1 MKYISSVI
9 LMVRPAHFGFNP
21 ETAESN
27 FYQNRDS
34 RAEKEIQQLAV
45 AEFDGFVALL
55 RDQGVEVLVVEDSE
69 SPMKTDA
76 IFPNNWLSTHPDG
89 KVILYPMLSPNRRLE
104 RRKEILEQL
113 FHLGFGISEIIDL
126 SFFEE
131 HGQFLEGTGSM
142 VLDRQAKVIY
152 ACFSERTHPVPLE
165 YVGKLLGYQVVS
177 FEAMQEVGGTLSPI
191 YHTNV
196 MMHVGT
202 DIAVV
207 CLETIVKSAE
217 RQKVKDALA
226 NSGKKVIPI
235 TARQKFQFAGNML
248 EVSNDGG
255 EKFTVMSQA
264 ALDSLNVGQIQQ
276 IEKYT
281 TIISP
286 AIPTIEKLGGGS
298 VRCMMAEVFLPRENW
313 IKTIEK
319 YPI

>member
-1 MKYISSVI
+1 MKHISSVI

-27 FYQNRDS
+27 FYQKRDS

-76 IFPNNWLSTHPDG
+76 IVPNNWLSTHPDG

-113 FHLGFGISEIIDL
+113 LHLGFGISEIIDL

-298 VRCMMAEVFLPRENW
+298 VRCMMAEVFLP
-313 IKTIEK
+313 KA
-319 YPI
+319 

>member
-1 MKYISSVI
+1 MQTSSTI
-9 LMVRPAHFGFNP
+9 LMVRPANFGFNP
-21 ETAESN
+21 ETAGNN
-27 FYQNRDS
+27 FYQKKDLRS
-34 RAEKEIQQLAV
+34 AEEIGEISK

-55 RDQGVEVLVVEDSE
+55 RDQGVEVLIIEDSE
-69 SPMKTDA
+69 QPVKTDA
-76 IFPNNWLSTHPDG
+76 VFPNNWFSTHPDG
-89 KVILYPMLSPNRRLE
+89 KLILYPMFSPNRRLE
-104 RRKEILEQL
+104 RRKDIVERLMQ
-113 FHLGFGISEIIDL
+113 LGFEVNEIVDL

-131 HGQFLEGTGSM
+131 TNQFMEGTGSM
-142 VLDRQAKVIY
+142 VIDHQSKVIY
-152 ACFSERTHPVPLE
+152 ACYSQRTHPVPLD
-165 YVGKLLGYQVVS
+165 YVAKILGYSVVG
-177 FEAMQEVGGTLSPI
+177 FEATQEIDGVSSPI

-207 CLETIVKSAE
+207 CLDSIPKLAD
-217 RQKVKDALA
+217 RRKVQESLTQ
-226 NSGKKVIPI
+226 SGKKLIPI
-235 TARQKFQFAGNML
+235 TAKQKFNFAGNML

-298 VRCMMAEVFLPRENW
+298 ARCMLAEIFLPHSSSRTR
-313 IKTIEK
+313 K
-319 YPI
+319 

>member
-1 MKYISSVI
+1 MKQTTSVI
-9 LMVRPAHFGFNP
+9 LMVRPTHFGFNP
-21 ETAESN
+21 ETADSN
-27 FYQNRDS
+27 FYQKQDPRHND
-34 RAEKEIQQLAV
+34 EIQRLALI
-45 AEFDGFVALL
+45 EFDGMVAQL
-55 RDQGVEVLVVEDSE
+55 RDQGVEVLVMEDSE
-69 SPMKTDA
+69 SPLKTDA
-76 IFPNNWLSTHPDG
+76 IFPNNWLSTHADG
-89 KVILYPMLSPNRRLE
+89 KLILYPMLSPNRRLE

-113 FHLGFGISEIIDL
+113 LRLGFGISEIIDL

-131 HGQFLEGTGSM
+131 HGQYLEGTGSM

-152 ACFSERTHPVPLE
+152 AAFSERTHPVPLE
-165 YVGKLLGYQVVS
+165 YLGQLLGYQMVG
-177 FEAMQEVGGTLSPI
+177 FDAKQEVEGKLAPI

-207 CLETIVKSAE
+207 CLESIIKSEE
-217 RQKVKDALA
+217 RQKVIDSLTK
-226 NSGKKVIPI
+226 SGKKVIPI

-298 VRCMMAEVFLPRENW
+298 ARCMMAEIFLP
-313 IKTIEK
+313 KA
-319 YPI
+319 